1 MSDSR
6 VTVSFL
12 GEERTATVAAGGVLL
27 RAAREAGVEIVAT
40 CGGRG
45 RCRSC
50 RIKLAA
56 GVTPP
61 PTLADLVQLGEDEVR
76 EGYRLACQ
84 CTLSDDVT
92 VQVAAPLTETAFQIL
107 VDTGSPRGEGRV
119 KPDCGVE
126 KFHKRP
132 TPPTDEHQQ
141 TSDLDELLREIEL
154 NAAKPVTLETL
165 RRVPSL
171 LRGSPEGLTIVTFDG
186 AVMALEPGDTTEE
199 LYGIAFDIGTTTV
212 VGYLVDLR
220 SGETLATV
228 SGLNPQTVYGGDVM
242 SRIAFAAQDPGNG
255 RKLQTKIVRF
265 VNEQIELACTRAGV
279 TRERIY
285 KVVVVGNTCMHH
297 LFLGIDPHHLGRAP
311 YVPAIRGSYRC
322 MAREAG
328 LRVNGGAELFA
339 LPLVAGFLG
348 ADTVAMI
355 LATRIYAGSE
365 LRLAVDIGTN
375 AEVVMGGR
383 DQLIACSSPAGPAME
398 GGQIRNGMRAALG
411 AVDRV
416 WIGED
421 VSVRTVGDTAPI
433 GICGSGLVDAV
444 AALLDAGIVA
454 PSGRLLADP
463 EPARPRAQQSRIRKD
478 SAGIPE
484 FVLVRSSE
492 SGNGQDILITQADI
506 RQLQLAKAAIMSGVV
521 ALQQVMGID
530 DDGISELLISGGF
543 GNYLNIRSARRVGI
557 IPDLPPSRICFVANA
572 AGLGAQLALLSDT
585 DREQAATLGQQVT
598 HIPLPSYPDFQQIF
612 VDAITFPAKIQEY
625 QDE

>member
-1 MSDSR
+1 VSDSR

-12 GEERTATVAAGGVLL
+12 GEARAATVPAGGSLL
-27 RAAREAGVEIVAT
+27 RAAREAGVDIVAT

-50 RIKLAA
+50 RIKVAV
-56 GVTPP
+56 GVPPP
-61 PTLADLVQLGEDEVR
+61 PTLADLVQLGEDEVH
-76 EGYRLACQ
+76 EGYRLSCQ
-84 CTLSDDVT
+84 YTLSDDAT
-92 VQVAAPLTETAFQIL
+92 VQIAAPLTESAFQIL
-107 VDTGSPRGEGRV
+107 VDTGSPRGDGRV

-126 KFHKRP
+126 KFHKCP
-132 TPPTDEHQQ
+132 SPPADERQQ
-141 TSDLDELLREIEL
+141 TSDLDELLREVDL
-154 NAAKPVTLETL
+154 NAAKPVALETL
-165 RRVPSL
+165 RRVPGL
-171 LRGSPEGLTIVTFDG
+171 LRGSPDGITIVTFDG

-212 VGYLVDLR
+212 VGYLVELR
-220 SGETLATV
+220 SGETLDTV

-242 SRIAFAAQDPGNG
+242 SRIAFAAEDPDNR
-255 RKLQTKIVRF
+255 RKLRTRIVRF
-265 VNEQIELACTRAGV
+265 VNEQIELACSRAGV

-285 KVVVVGNTCMHH
+285 RVVVVGNTCMHH

-311 YVPAIRGSYRC
+311 YVPAMRGGYRC
-322 MAREAG
+322 MAREVG
-328 LRVNGGAELFA
+328 LRVNSGAELFT

-355 LATRIYAGSE
+355 LATRIYASSE

-411 AVDRV
+411 AIDRV
-416 WIGED
+416 RIGED

-433 GICGSGLVDAV
+433 GICGSGLIDAV
-444 AALLDAGIVA
+444 AALLDAGIVT
-454 PSGRLLADP
+454 PSGRLLGDP
-463 EPARPRAQQSRIRKD
+463 QLALPRAQQSRIRKD
-478 SAGIPE
+478 GEGIPE

-506 RQLQLAKAAIMSGVV
+506 RQLQLAKAAILSGVV
-521 ALQQVMGID
+521 TLQQVMGID
-530 DDGISELLISGGF
+530 DDGISELLVSGGF
-543 GNYLNIRSARRVGI
+543 GNYLNIRNARRVGL
-557 IPDLPPSRICFVANA
+557 IPDLPPSRVCYVANS
-572 AGLGAQLALLSDT
+572 AGLGAQLALLSET
-585 DREQAATLGQQVT
+585 ERERAATLAQQVT
-598 HIPLPSYPDFQQIF
+598 HVPLPSYPDFQQIF
-612 VDAITFPAKIQEY
+612 VDAIAFPAKIQEY